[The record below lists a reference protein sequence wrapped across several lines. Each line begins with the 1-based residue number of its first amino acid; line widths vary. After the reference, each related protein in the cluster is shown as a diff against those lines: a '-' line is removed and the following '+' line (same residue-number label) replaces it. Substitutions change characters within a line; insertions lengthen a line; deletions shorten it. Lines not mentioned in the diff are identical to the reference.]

1 MPSSNHEADP
11 SNGWEAIA
19 QQFMDYRTSNI
30 GAAIVSGWAKSF
42 ERGDAVLDI
51 GCGFG
56 GTYTN
61 ELTKRELEIHGIDA
75 SMTLIK
81 EYQKKFP
88 GAPSKCEAAEES
100 SFFGRTFDGV
110 LSIGLIFLLSEKAQ
124 ISVLHKIAVSL
135 KAGGRFLFSSP
146 YQVCE
151 WDDLSTGRKSRSLGR
166 ERYVSILE
174 VHGMSLVNEYTDEG
188 ESHYFEFQKNG

>member
-19 QQFMDYRTSNI
+19 QQFMGYRTSNI
-30 GAAIVSGWAKSF
+30 GAAIVSSWAKSF

-56 GTYTN
+56 GNYTDD
-61 ELTKRELEIHGIDA
+61 LTNRELKIYGIDA
-75 SMTLIK
+75 SRTLID

-124 ISVLHKIAVSL
+124 ISVLHKMAAAL

-146 YQVCE
+146 YQACE
-151 WDDLSTGRKSRSLGR
+151 WADLSTGRKSRSLGR
-166 ERYVSILE
+166 EKYVSILE